1 MSLSIIIAIIILFG
15 GLQLYTVLC
24 TGSDMDLRVIDCE
37 WTGTIFGKGSF
48 GTVLEMKSKHSEEV
62 YAGKKYHDI
71 PRPRQQFLKRL
82 CGHLFILCKI
92 NHPNIVRTVGIT
104 FDNDNSPTVLMECM
118 KTTFQDYI
126 LDQKVFPGI
135 PALSLVQKT
144 KLLCDVANGLRYLH
158 NCRPVILHRDLT
170 ATNVLLDSTLTVA
183 KLSDF
188 GNARALNLTY
198 GCTPF
203 TSQSGTEPYMPPEAL
218 QVEGSFDGRFDVF
231 SFGHL
236 MLFTITGEIPTL
248 LGATY
253 VDESG
258 GIQGRSELDRRR
270 KHVIKCQKQLGH
282 NHTLNLL
289 MTGCLRNLPQKR
301 PTAEVLVKTLE
312 HVVSVKHRHYTS
324 RGFYSHNLVH

>member
-1 MSLSIIIAIIILFG
+1 
-15 GLQLYTVLC
+15 
-24 TGSDMDLRVIDCE
+24 MDLRVIDCE

-104 FDNDNSPTVLMECM
+104 FDDDNSPTVLMECM

-258 GIQGRSELDRRR
+258 SIQGRSELDRRR

-312 HVVSVKHRHYTS
+312 YVVSVKHRHYTFMS
-324 RGFYSHNLVH
+324 LLQS